1 MHGRKL
7 PGGWQEW
14 VDIDQSGAIG
24 MNIQEREIMV
34 TWTGVIEVESRTVGR
49 CWSYLS
55 GKINKTYSDD

>member
-1 MHGRKL
+1 
-7 PGGWQEW
+7 
-14 VDIDQSGAIG
+14 

-55 GKINKTYSDD
+55 GKINKTYSDDWIIP